1 MRTNGSD
8 ENKGAKKGWGMCIRF
23 SPLDGRL
30 VAVGTE
36 SGQVI
41 VHSTQT
47 GDVVASFSN
56 HAAPIRNITFSL
68 RPIGGSFAADS
79 LVSQSSGINETT
91 SQRRRGE
98 LDHLVVSSDDRTLT
112 IHDARDL
119 EDAGGQASDTVVAML
134 QGHAGRVLDAS
145 LRADGRIVASM

>member
-1 MRTNGSD
+1 MRTNGLD
-8 ENKGAKKGWGMCIRF
+8 GNKGAKKGWGTCIRF

-30 VAVGTE
+30 IAVGTD

-56 HAAPIRNITFSL
+56 HAASIRNITFSL
-68 RPIGGSFAADS
+68 TPVGGSFGAGS
-79 LVSQSSGINETT
+79 LASQNGGINGT
-91 SQRRRGE
+91 SSREGRGT

-112 IHDARDL
+112 IHDARDM
-119 EDAGGQASDTVVAML
+119 EESGGQTSDTVVAML

-145 LRADGRIVASM
+145 LRADGRIVASV